1 MLMIMLTNYDDI
13 DVKYEIAVGLN
24 FLKLNFFLKKE
35 RNPLTLNTLI
45 SLDSAAV
52 GLLCFTKWK
61 LSIGNIKAFQQE
73 YNKCIKDGFNTNVGP
88 AARGKWLLCLCQV
101 AAEGSFR
108 LSLMEHSHNE
118 EEKMRKKKE
127 KRNF

>member
-1 MLMIMLTNYDDI
+1 MMMMMMTTKMVILTMMLMLMIMLTNDDDI
-13 DVKYEIAVGLN
+13 DVKDEIAVGMN

-61 LSIGNIKAFQQE
+61 FSIGNIKAFQQE
-73 YNKCIKDGFNTNVGP
+73 YNKCIKDVFNTNVAP
-88 AARGKWLLCLCQV
+88 VRGK
-101 AAEGSFR
+101 
-108 LSLMEHSHNE
+108 
-118 EEKMRKKKE
+118 
-127 KRNF
+127 

>member
-1 MLMIMLTNYDDI
+1 MLTMMLMLMIMLTNDDDI
-13 DVKYEIAVGLN
+13 DVKDEIAVGMN
-24 FLKLNFFLKKE
+24 FLKLLFKKE

-73 YNKCIKDGFNTNVGP
+73 YNKCIKDGFNTNVAP
-88 AARGKWLLCLCQV
+88 VRGK
-101 AAEGSFR
+101 
-108 LSLMEHSHNE
+108 
-118 EEKMRKKKE
+118 
-127 KRNF
+127 